1 MADFDYKAAYP
12 EPLYPKGARI
22 PIIVTTGELSAGKTL
37 FALTLDPYVRNDG
50 QPAPTKVWDFEGSA
64 EPYQGGLNF
73 EWVDSSANVKDY
85 AVKAVFEWWQEQ
97 LLAVPK
103 NRYRVLVVD
112 TMDDILKGSVE
123 WVRERPKMF
132 GCTPN
137 EFEKASSMFLWP
149 AVKSYWKKVIF
160 VEARKR
166 CETLVMNFH
175 LKNEWKDK
183 RPTGRRIPE
192 GYDVMF
198 KLATLYL
205 RLDRTPKAK
214 TKRAPTVPRGIVI
227 KERLVMFGATADDD
241 RPILPPQL
249 PKATGDQIRKYII
262 KPPNYDNLSVDERHP
277 DESMSDDDRLII
289 KAGIAEAQATTA
301 TAQLGHVEAMKVAAA
316 EQAAAMGQEAPPQ
329 DPETTT
335 TLLRPGVTMRMP
347 KSYSAKTTDAC
358 GPDHVEEIRKLLG
371 EVDASLE
378 DGQAMLTKRGVK
390 CIADLSLVQAEE
402 LITKLRAFSLERQ
415 IENPH

>member
-12 EPLYPKGARI
+12 EPLYPKKARI

-249 PKATGDQIRKYII
+249 PKATGDQIRNYINN
-262 KPPNYDNLSVDERHP
+262 PPDYDNLSVDERHP

-316 EQAAAMGQEAPPQ
+316 EQAAAMQGEQKPATEKPIEPTEPAVYEERVKKPSSA
-329 DPETTT
+329 DLAIEIKS
-335 TLLRPGVTMRMP
+335 LL
-347 KSYSAKTTDAC
+347 KELDAT
-358 GPDHVEEIRKLLG
+358 
-371 EVDASLE
+371 LE
-378 DGQAMLTKRGVK
+378 DAQAILARRGVDK
-390 CIADLSLVQAEE
+390 FDQIPLADAKELAKNLCGKVAE
-402 LITKLRAFSLERQ
+402 KNVCDRMMP
-415 IENPH
+415 ENPQ